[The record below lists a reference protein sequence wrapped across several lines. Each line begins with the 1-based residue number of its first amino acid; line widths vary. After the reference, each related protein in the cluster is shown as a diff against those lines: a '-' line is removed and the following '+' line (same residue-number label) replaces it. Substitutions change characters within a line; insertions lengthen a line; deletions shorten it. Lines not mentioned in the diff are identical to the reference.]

1 MYTRRGMV
9 NTVPRWPDIIP
20 PEPFKLTDISM
31 LAKIQSSAVV
41 GVDGLPVE
49 VEVDIS
55 YGLPSFSTVG
65 LPEGA
70 VRESRERVKAAIKN
84 SGYEFP
90 NRRITVNLAP
100 ADVKKEG
107 TGYDLPMALGIL
119 AAFDI
124 LRSDIISRFGVI
136 GELSLDGSVRP
147 AKGILPMA
155 IAARDAGLEGILV
168 PQENANEAA
177 IVSGIKVIGVKT
189 LYEAV
194 EFLAGSTDIQPTTV
208 DLQSIFTNSTLY
220 DVDFDEVKGQEHVK
234 RALEIAAAG
243 GHNILMK
250 GPPGSGK
257 TMLARR
263 LPTIL
268 PDLVFEEALETT
280 KIYSVMGLLT
290 LEKPLLTSRPFRSP
304 HHTISDAGLIGGGQT
319 PKPGEVSLS
328 HNGVLFLDESAEFKK
343 HVLEVLRQPVED
355 GLVTISRATGTLSFP
370 ARFILVIALNPC
382 PCGYLG
388 DSKHNC
394 TCSAAQIQR
403 YENKLSGPLQDRI
416 DMHLDVPALPYKEM
430 SGANSVGESSKQIK
444 NRVENARAIQ
454 KERYKL
460 RKNFYCNGQMGS
472 KDLKEFCELGQPS
485 QKLLEDAVERLG
497 LSARSYHRILKIAR
511 TIADLDRTAE
521 LQTGHIAEA
530 IQYRR
535 LDRRKIY

>member
-1 MYTRRGMV
+1 
-9 NTVPRWPDIIP
+9 
-20 PEPFKLTDISM
+20 M
-31 LAKIQSSAVV
+31 LAKIQSNAVV

-84 SGYEFP
+84 SGYDFP

-119 AAFDI
+119 AASETLNSDI
-124 LRSDIISRFGVI
+124 LARFGII
-136 GELSLDGSVRP
+136 GELSLDGGVRP

-155 IAARDAGLEGILV
+155 IASRDAGMDGIIV
-168 PQENANEAA
+168 PLQNAHEAA
-177 IVSGIKVIGVKT
+177 IVAGIKVIAVST

-194 EFLAGSTDIQPTTV
+194 EFLAGKAEIVPTCI
-208 DLQSIFTNSTLY
+208 DLQNIFRNNTVY
-220 DVDFDEVKGQEHVK
+220 DVDFKEVKGQEHVK

-257 TMLARR
+257 TMLAKR

-268 PDLVFEEALETT
+268 PDLTFEEALETT
-280 KIYSVMGLLT
+280 KIYSVMGLLPT
-290 LEKPLLTSRPFRSP
+290 DRPLLNSRPFRAP

-319 PKPGEVSLS
+319 PRPGEVSLS

-355 GLVTISRATGTLSFP
+355 GYVTISRATSSLCFP
-370 ARFILVIALNPC
+370 ARFILVVALNPC

-388 DSKHNC
+388 DIKNSC
-394 TCSAAQIQR
+394 TCTPVQIQR
-403 YENKLSGPLQDRI
+403 YESKLSGPLQDRI
-416 DMHLDVPALPYKEM
+416 DMHLEVPALQYSEM
-430 SGANSVGESSKQIK
+430 SELQGGESSIK
-444 NRVENARAIQ
+444 VKRRVENAREFQ
-454 KERYKL
+454 KERYKK
-460 RKNFYCNGQMGS
+460 RRNFYCNGQMKPG
-472 KDLKEFCELGQPS
+472 DLKKFCSLDS
-485 QKLLEDAVERLG
+485 SSLKLLEKAVQQLG
-497 LSARSYHRILKIAR
+497 LSARSYHKILKIAR
-511 TIADLDRTAE
+511 TIGDLEQSEAIKAN
-521 LQTGHIAEA
+521 HIAEA

-535 LDRRKIY
+535 LDRRK

>member
-1 MYTRRGMV
+1 
-9 NTVPRWPDIIP
+9 
-20 PEPFKLTDISM
+20 M
-31 LAKIQSSAVV
+31 LAKILSSAVV

-119 AAFDI
+119 VAAETVQSEK
-124 LRSDIISRFGVI
+124 LEKFGII
-136 GELSLDGSVRP
+136 GELSLDGSIRN
-147 AKGILPMA
+147 AKGILSMA
-155 IAARDAGLEGILV
+155 IAARNEGMEGIMV
-168 PQENANEAA
+168 PEENANEAA
-177 IVSGIKVIGVKT
+177 TVEGIKVIGVKK

-194 EFLAGSTDIQPTTV
+194 EFLAGRRAIQPTSV
-208 DLQSIFTNSTLY
+208 DLQSIFTDSIRY
-220 DVDFDEVKGQEHVK
+220 DIDFNEVKGQNHVK

-250 GPPGSGK
+250 GAPGSGK

-268 PDLVFEEALETT
+268 PDLTFDEALETT
-280 KIYSVMGLLT
+280 KIYSVMGLLPAD
-290 LEKPLLTSRPFRSP
+290 KPLLTSRPFRAP

-319 PKPGEVSLS
+319 PRPGEVSLA

-355 GLVTISRATGTLSFP
+355 GFVTISRASSSLSFP
-370 ARFILVIALNPC
+370 SRFILVVALNPC

-388 DSKHNC
+388 DSRNNC
-394 TCSAAQIQR
+394 SCTPAQIQR
-403 YENKLSGPLQDRI
+403 YESKLSGPLQDRI
-416 DMHLDVPALPYKEM
+416 DMHLEVPALVYKEM
-430 SGANSVGESSKQIK
+430 SGSYSGESSAEIK
-444 NRVENARAIQ
+444 ERVEQARDIQ
-454 KERYKL
+454 KDRYKQH
-460 RKNFYCNGQMGS
+460 KKFYCNGQMGS
-472 KDLKEFCELGQPS
+472 KDLKKFCGLNGAS
-485 QKLLEDAVERLG
+485 RKLLEEAVERLG
-497 LSARSYHRILKIAR
+497 LSARSYYRILKIAR
-511 TIADLDRTAE
+511 TIADLDQMGT
-521 LQTGHIAEA
+521 LQAKHIAEA
-530 IQYRR
+530 VQYRR
-535 LDRRKIY
+535 LDCRK